1 MTLKAVIGVFLTFV
15 LSSVAVAQEIS
26 PDPSFARDYTPV
38 KTRVDDVRSLLNGAD
53 IENDVFNTNFLNAVS
68 PVQFRG
74 FTRQMRDQNGP
85 VEKVEIEQLLSPH
98 AARLRITFRDS
109 IASGLID
116 VEPAPPHFVAG
127 LRITGFQS
135 RSGSLSETA
144 SQIAALPGQQGLLI
158 KRLSGNAETL
168 VAHNA
173 DDRFSI
179 ASTFKLYILAELDR
193 SVRAGERKWTDVVAL
208 GPKSHPSGIS
218 QDWPDASPVTLH
230 TLATLM
236 ISRSDNSATDS
247 LIRVIGQEKLADIVR
262 ITGHNQPDWLAPM
275 LMTRQ
280 SSALK
285 MPKHQAARAAFE
297 VTDSAGKIDLLR
309 EKDSELKLSDI
320 DPVRLTSSPSHIETI
335 GWFASP
341 ADIVRLLDWLRLN
354 AGPETR
360 AILAINPGIDPAI
373 ANLHDYTGYKGGSEA
388 GVMSMN
394 FLIKSRN
401 GDDYAVSAHWN
412 NSAAPVNEAQFVALI
427 TRAINLLANR

>member
-1 MTLKAVIGVFLTFV
+1 MTLKAALGAFLALVFST
-15 LSSVAVAQEIS
+15 VAVAQENS
-26 PDPSFARDYTPV
+26 PAQSFAQDYTPV
-38 KTRVDDVRSLLNGAD
+38 KTRIGDIRSLLDGD
-53 IENDVFNTNFLNAVS
+53 TIENDVFNANFLNAV
-68 PVQFRG
+68 PPAQFRG
-74 FTRQMRDQNGP
+74 FTRQMREQHGP

-98 AARLRITFRDS
+98 AARLRIVFRDS

-135 RSGSLSETA
+135 RGGSLTETS

-158 KRLSGNAETL
+158 KRLNGDAETL
-168 VAHNA
+168 VELNA

-179 ASTFKLYILAELDR
+179 ASTFKLYILAELDK
-193 SVRAGERKWTDVVAL
+193 SVRSGERKWTDVVAL

-236 ISRSDNSATDS
+236 ISRSDNSATDT

-262 ITGHNQPDWLAPM
+262 ATGHRQPDWISPM

-285 MPKHQAARAAFE
+285 MPQHRAARESFE
-297 VTDSAGKIDLLR
+297 TSGASARADLLR
-309 EKDSELKLSDI
+309 QKDSELKLSDI
-320 DPVRLTSSPSHIETI
+320 DPVRLTSKPGYIDTI

-341 ADIVRLLDWLRLN
+341 ADIVNLLDWIRLN
-354 AGPETR
+354 ASPETR

-373 ANLHDYTGYKGGSEA
+373 AGLHSYLGYKGGSEA

-394 FLIKSRN
+394 FLIKSRS
-401 GDDYAVSAHWN
+401 GDDYAVSSHWN
-412 NSAAPVNEAQFVALI
+412 NSADPLNEARFVALM
-427 TRAINLLANR
+427 TRVVNLLATR